1 MVHPLISVL
10 VQETIWVQLS
20 PNRSHFLLDIGQ
32 TVEEVISGYDH
43 YNQGIPDVWYILP
56 IQVLKHSQS
65 VSSNNTF
72 RIKLTWI

>member
-20 PNRSHFLLDIGQ
+20 PNRSHFFLDIGQ

-43 YNQGIPDVWYILP
+43 YNQGIPDAGYILP
-56 IQVLKHSQS
+56 IQMLKNFQR
-65 VSSNNTF
+65 VSLNNTF
-72 RIKLTWI
+72 RINLTCI